1 MPVGSGISVRR
12 VLSARRERVFDAW
25 TRPELMTRWLFP
37 GHDWTV
43 MVTADV
49 RVGGRYELAM
59 LEADGSRHIQF
70 GEYREIVAVSRIVF
84 TWSCPELGV
93 VDSVVTVVLADRGA
107 RTELLLTHELPPDPK
122 IRRGH
127 LDGWESCLDNLERL
141 LTTSAERRMGMNSI
155 KDEIRISAPASKAY
169 EALTRQAGYR
179 GWWNTVARVAE
190 SVGGEAQLRF
200 DKGGT
205 PVHMRFRIDEM
216 SANERVRWTCVAHD
230 HPDWVGTS
238 LTWRLTDA
246 GGAVVVALDH
256 GDWRQDAPDAVAQGW
271 KHFMG
276 SLKAYVETGTG
287 QPW

>member
-1 MPVGSGISVRR
+1 MPVGRGISVRR

-25 TRPELMTRWLFP
+25 TRPDLMTRWLFP
-37 GHDWTV
+37 GQDWTV

-93 VDSVVTVVLADRGA
+93 VDSVVTVVLVDRGA

-141 LTTSAERRMGMNSI
+141 LTTSSERRMGMNSI

-230 HPDWVGTS
+230 HPSWVGTS
-238 LTWRLTDA
+238 LTWRLTEAD
-246 GGAVVVALDH
+246 GAVMVSLDH
-256 GDWRQDAPDAVAQGW
+256 GGWKQDAPDAVAQGW
-271 KHFMG
+271 RHFMG
-276 SLKAYVETGTG
+276 GLKSYVETGTG